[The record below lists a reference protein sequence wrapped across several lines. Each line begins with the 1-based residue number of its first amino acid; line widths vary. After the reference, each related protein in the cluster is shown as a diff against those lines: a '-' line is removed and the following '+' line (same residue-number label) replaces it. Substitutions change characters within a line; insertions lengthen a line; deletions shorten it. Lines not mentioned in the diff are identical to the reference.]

1 MCDGITGSLTNQET
15 VELVQERILFRSGN
29 LNNSG
34 EGNKASTLVTSELLS
49 NVCGDICEF
58 CVAED
63 MEESEDGSGCDNET
77 FMIVKIDRL
86 LKAVLEGNASN
97 SFCSSSSSSSGG
109 SKTLA
114 EKRKED
120 ADVKYKPVVVEL
132 PGLPEVEKK
141 KKKKRSLEVGDGKSD
156 DEVPVSKRRKVVE

>member
-97 SFCSSSSSSSGG
+97 SFCSSSSSSSG

-141 KKKKRSLEVGDGKSD
+141 KKKRSLEVGVGKSD